1 MRLRSG
7 GLALLLAAAG
17 ACAPA
22 QDSPAPASD
31 SDRTSSSV
39 AGATHGGG
47 AEDIAPAAVD
57 FVVVGDSITAGS
69 DALDG
74 ARAPG
79 AESWIPAAVAPGV
92 VFGGGWAVA
101 GATTTDMRR
110 AVTAS
115 DADAV
120 VILAGTNDLLEGVS
134 WTTSRANLLAIVGI
148 TGVADVLIS
157 TIPPLDA
164 MPGQRQD
171 FNERLRL
178 LVASQRWRLVDP
190 WVAVDREGRWATGAS
205 RDGIHPTTEVTADV
219 GLSIRAALTG
229 DG

>member
-1 MRLRSG
+1 
-7 GLALLLAAAG
+7 
-17 ACAPA
+17 
-22 QDSPAPASD
+22 
-31 SDRTSSSV
+31 
-39 AGATHGGG
+39 
-47 AEDIAPAAVD
+47 
-57 FVVVGDSITAGS
+57 
-69 DALDG
+69 
-74 ARAPG
+74 
-79 AESWIPAAVAPGV
+79 
-92 VFGGGWAVA
+92 
-101 GATTTDMRR
+101 MRR